1 MCLRKLRKYLGAPA
15 LNDGSRAHQTVRNAN
30 SLRCVRLW
38 VRAGAGKDQRG
49 IMGIGWIFFRTWQR
63 FHKWWMH
70 IWKLRKYLRVPTII
84 HGSHTHQSVRNAKS
98 TRGYDAGK
106 DQRGMVGIDWILFTH
121 VSSQTFRRWYMHI
134 WELRKYVR
142 VPTSGSRTHQWVR
155 NAKSTG
161 GYDAGKDQRGI
172 TGIDWISFSR
182 HKHFINDVCTYGSF
196 ENIYAC
202 LPLFMVAIR
211 TNLFATPSLRVG
223 TCW

>member
-1 MCLRKLRKYLGAPA
+1 MTIHWTFFTYNILLCKYYMCLRKLRKYLGAPA

-49 IMGIGWIFFRTWQR
+49 MGIGWIFFRTWQT

-106 DQRGMVGIDWILFTH
+106 DQRGMMGIDWIIFT
-121 VSSQTFRRWYMHI
+121 
-134 WELRKYVR
+134 
-142 VPTSGSRTHQWVR
+142 
-155 NAKSTG
+155 
-161 GYDAGKDQRGI
+161 
-172 TGIDWISFSR
+172 R
-182 HKHFINDVCTYGSF
+182 HKRFVDDICTYGSF

-202 LPLFMVAIR
+202 LQVVAVR
-211 TNLFATPSLRVG
+211 TNEFATPSLRVG
-223 TCW
+223 TMLVRISEVSREYTEFLSHVTNIS